1 MSEERDIGGH
11 TFRFTKLGYRRARA
25 VLVRTAKVL
34 GPAMSGLSTFDTKKI
49 ADADFGSLSGVIS
62 AALDSLT
69 DDDLEFVT
77 QAFGECSSIKVG
89 EAWAPLADEAKRGV
103 YFDRTGLGVY
113 FAWLRAAYEVTY
125 GDFFAELRA
134 AAKSKPGGGT
144 QAQ

>member
-1 MSEERDIGGH
+1 MSAEREIGGH

-34 GPAMSGLSTFDTKKI
+34 GPAMSGLSTLDPAKLSV
-49 ADADFGSLSGVIS
+49 ADIGSLSGAIT

-77 QAFGECSSIKVG
+77 QAFGEHSSIKVG

-103 YFDRTGLGVY
+103 YFDRAGLGVY

>member
-1 MSEERDIGGH
+1 VNEERDIGGH
-11 TFRFTKLGYRRARA
+11 IFRFTKLGYRRARA

-113 FAWLRAAYEVTY
+113 LAWLRAANEVTY

>member
-1 MSEERDIGGH
+1 MKETLAFSAIEDAARRIANRVARTPFVQSRTLSEIVGADVWIKLENLQFTASFKERG
-11 TFRFTKLGYRRARA
+11 
-25 VLVRTAKVL
+25 
-34 GPAMSGLSTFDTKKI
+34 
-49 ADADFGSLSGVIS
+49 
-62 AALDSLT
+62 AANRLLT
-69 DDDLEFVT
+69 L
-77 QAFGECSSIKVG
+77 
-89 EAWAPLADEAKRGV
+89 APDEAKRGV